1 MLAPSEVLKAKVCI
15 VGEAGVGKTSLVRRF
30 AYNAY
35 DERYTPTLAAQV
47 TKHEMPIEIEGTFVR
62 VVLTLWDVMG
72 EQSFLPLLEDV
83 WLSRSQGVLAVADV
97 TRPETFPAIRRWLEA
112 VRRISGPVPVLVLA
126 NKVDLGP
133 VPEAEL
139 HVLEADLGLAGWATS
154 AKTGQNVG
162 AAFRSLA
169 EAIVREN
176 LARLV
181 AGPDRST
188 PTVGA

>member
-35 DERYTPTLAAQV
+35 DERYTPTLAAQG
-47 TKHEMPIEIEGTFVR
+47 TEHEMPIEIEGTFVR

-97 TRPETFPAIRRWLEA
+97 TRPEAFPPIRRWLGA
-112 VRRISGPVPVLVLA
+112 VRRS
-126 NKVDLGP
+126 
-133 VPEAEL
+133 
-139 HVLEADLGLAGWATS
+139 
-154 AKTGQNVG
+154 
-162 AAFRSLA
+162 
-169 EAIVREN
+169 
-176 LARLV
+176 
-181 AGPDRST
+181 
-188 PTVGA
+188 